1 MAKTNTLL
9 ENNCYYSPSLKKE
22 AKIMLENQVEVEYH
36 PIHFVLIKLR
46 ILWVKTDF
54 INNFQV

>member
-1 MAKTNTLL
+1 MAETNTLL

-22 AKIMLENQVEVEYH
+22 AKIMLENQMEVEYH
-36 PIHFVLIKLR
+36 PIYSVLIKLR
-46 ILWVKTDF
+46 ILWVKVDF

>member
-1 MAKTNTLL
+1 
-9 ENNCYYSPSLKKE
+9 
-22 AKIMLENQVEVEYH
+22 MLENQVEVEYH